1 MLKQIVAT
9 SALMA
14 IVAVAAQAASAAD
27 TTKFRE
33 LVIEP
38 AAAQAESG
46 NVDAKK
52 RQRLLLLP
60 SEGTATADA
69 GKGEAGHFV
78 VAPIEG
84 LLTPTDGG
92 NKAKAKQAF
101 PTLAKASDGIATP
114 VKFTDAGAD
123 QTRTDGSKAFP
134 LIASAPQGLT
144 TPADVTADA
153 EGSIVDGA
161 TAVETKAAIPA
172 APKAAIAKSGG
183 RADHGRSGAGRGDCA
198 SQGPLHAPD
207 RPRLRRR
214 DPEAR
219 RAWQHGLLRDHP
231 GQYEGG
237 RPPRRRQHL
246 HQGHPAEARHRLRLR
261 APGDVH
267 PSLSSAYAGEDNCD
281 RTAGY

>member
-9 SALMA
+9 SALMT

-46 NVDAKK
+46 NGDAKK
-52 RQRLLLLP
+52 RQRLLLLA

-101 PTLAKASDGIATP
+101 PTLAKASVGIATP

-123 QTRTDGSKAFP
+123 QTRTDASKAFP
-134 LIASAPQGLT
+134 LIASAPEGLT
-144 TPADVTADA
+144 TPADVSADA
-153 EGSIVDGA
+153 EGSVVDGA

-172 APKAAIAKSGG
+172 APKAAIAKAEAAPITAAPAPVAAVAPP
-183 RADHGRSGAGRGDCA
+183 RDLYTVLTGRGYGVEILKRDA
-198 SQGPLHAPD
+198 HGNMVFYVTIPGNTKEADLLVVDSTYTKVIQRKHVTAFGYE
-207 RPRLRRR
+207 RP
-214 DPEAR
+214 AT
-219 RAWQHGLLRDHP
+219 
-231 GQYEGG
+231 YT
-237 RPPRRRQHL
+237 PRY
-246 HQGHPAEARHRLRLR
+246 
-261 APGDVH
+261 
-267 PSLSSAYAGEDNCD
+267 SIAYAGEDNCD